1 MVQRAPDDFMMHA
14 MTWASGVENAAA
26 NDDQTATD
34 LCSAVE
40 RAEAIILGRLPRT
53 AAEII
58 VQLEIICHD
67 LDEGHRTDG
76 LDVRAIRNIQ
86 WALRDEIVPETDD
99 DLAGFLAIR
108 GRACEPPHGS
118 ESGCGPTRAPAARPL

>member
-1 MVQRAPDDFMMHA
+1 MLLCASDDFMMHA
-14 MTWASGVENAAA
+14 MTWASCVENAAA

-34 LCSAVE
+34 TYSAVE
-40 RAEAIILGRLPRT
+40 RAEAVILGHLPRN

-67 LDEGHRTDG
+67 LDEGHRVDG
-76 LDVRAIRNIQ
+76 LDVHAIRNIQ
-86 WALRDEIVPETDD
+86 SALRDEIVQDRDD
-99 DLAGFLAIR
+99 ELSGFLAIR

-118 ESGCGPTRAPAARPL
+118 EIGDGPARSPGGRPL